1 VLGEDASASPPQSRP
16 AMRCGAARKP
26 TCSGWP
32 ARPAAHQAREMLPAI
47 PAESRCQTLIGTE
60 QSPA

>member
-1 VLGEDASASPPQSRP
+1 
-16 AMRCGAARKP
+16 MRCGAARKP

-32 ARPAAHQAREMLPAI
+32 ARPAAHQAREALPAI